1 MLVYFPILGDL
12 WIVFGFVSMIVVAY
26 LYVVQGEDTTKMETD
41 FFSLEGKSLE

>member
-26 LYVVQGEDTTKMETD
+26 VVQSETTKMETD